1 MGRSM
6 VNSGSQRQVV
16 LAVVWLAATALL
28 IVSLQTFGIN
38 QAFGD
43 DGLPAAATIAVEY
56 PLTPPETEESDHP
69 SALYAG
75 LQWAV
80 LDTRITPAD
89 GFLGRARVDL
99 DLTITNTLRLTTL
112 RASENELSLVAAD
125 GNAVTETRFE
135 DAPSRMAIAPG
146 ETARVSVGFDVGFTA
161 NPDPAALS
169 LRIAEPSRTPAL
181 IPLAGQPD
189 DAPAPILAA
198 VDTEPAAL
206 ADPDHDGRQIVV
218 NPTGARIDVNAGP
231 IRALDGQRVAV
242 VKVNLQRASVK
253 EDSTFL
259 TPDFWS
265 LQSSAGAVAPVLV
278 AKGQET
284 ASNANEVTLVFA
296 FPAEATD
303 LNVVAA
309 PQAEVARFPLV
320 LPVAG

>member
-1 MGRSM
+1 
-6 VNSGSQRQVV
+6 
-16 LAVVWLAATALL
+16 
-28 IVSLQTFGIN
+28 
-38 QAFGD
+38 
-43 DGLPAAATIAVEY
+43 
-56 PLTPPETEESDHP
+56 
-69 SALYAG
+69 
-75 LQWAV
+75 
-80 LDTRITPAD
+80 
-89 GFLGRARVDL
+89 
-99 DLTITNTLRLTTL
+99 
-112 RASENELSLVAAD
+112 
-125 GNAVTETRFE
+125 
-135 DAPSRMAIAPG
+135 APSRMAIAPG

>member
-1 MGRSM
+1 M
-6 VNSGSQRQVV
+6 VNSGSQRQLV

-28 IVSLQTFGIN
+28 IVGLQTFGIN

-43 DGLPAAATIAVEY
+43 DGLPASATIAVEY
-56 PLTPPETEESDHP
+56 PLTPPETDSGDDP

-75 LQWAV
+75 LQWSV
-80 LDTRITPAD
+80 IDTRVTPAD

-99 DLTITNTLRLTTL
+99 DLAVTNTLRLTTL

-125 GNAVTETRFE
+125 GNAVTETHFE
-135 DAPSRMAIAPG
+135 DAPTRLSIAPG
-146 ETARVSVGFDVGFTA
+146 ETARVAVGFDIGFTA
-161 NPDPAALS
+161 NPDPSTLS
-169 LRIAEPSRTPAL
+169 LRIGEPSRTPAL
-181 IPLAGQPD
+181 IPLAGQPVE
-189 DAPAPILAA
+189 APSPVMAA
-198 VDTEPAAL
+198 VDTEPTAL
-206 ADPDHDGRQIVV
+206 ADPDHGGRQIVV

-231 IRALDGQRVAV
+231 FRALDGQRVAV
-242 VKVNLQRASVK
+242 VKVNLQRASVQ

-259 TPDFWS
+259 TPDYWS

-278 AKGQET
+278 AKGEET

-309 PQAEVARFPLV
+309 PHAEAARFPLV
-320 LPVAG
+320 LPTAG